1 MDEWSDAD
9 VSSRSSG
16 VMSCFQKRR
25 AALLWVPLAV
35 VGMALYFGSF
45 VHSLTVNGMSL
56 IGIALSGA
64 AAGLL
69 VADVEGRLPW
79 VRS

>member
-1 MDEWSDAD
+1 MGLEKT
-9 VSSRSSG
+9 R
-16 VMSCFQKRR
+16 MTQFQVRR
-25 AALLWVPLAV
+25 MVLLWVPLAV
-35 VGMALYFGSF
+35 VGMAVYFGSF

-56 IGIALSGA
+56 VGIAVAGVG
-64 AAGLL
+64 AGLL